1 MNSGFRLH
9 GRPGP
14 RFARIP
20 AGVREEK
27 GFDMGLLDELKKLT
41 RPYSGDEYDDFSEE
55 YPEAPAE
62 TRGSAPETQKK
73 YAAAAERR
81 NPFSEY
87 ESHAASPAR
96 RDKVVNIGGAAQAQ
110 LILIKPERFETAA
123 EIADH
128 LRERRAVI
136 MNLEQTNKDA
146 ARRLIDFLSGVAYA
160 LDGKI
165 KKAAANT
172 YIITPYNVDVLGD
185 LIDEIENSS
194 LYM

>member
-1 MNSGFRLH
+1 
-9 GRPGP
+9 
-14 RFARIP
+14 
-20 AGVREEK
+20 
-27 GFDMGLLDELKKLT
+27 MGLLDELKKLT
-41 RPYSGDEYDDFSEE
+41 RPYSGNEYDDFGDE
-55 YPEAPAE
+55 YPETPAE
-62 TRGSAPETQKK
+62 TRPFASEPQKK
-73 YAAAAERR
+73 YAAAPERR

-87 ESHAASPAR
+87 ESHPAQAAR
-96 RDKVVNIGGAAQAQ
+96 RDKVVNIGGSPAQAQ
-110 LILIKPERFETAA
+110 VVLVKPERFETAA

-128 LRERRAVI
+128 LRERRSVL
-136 MNLEQTNKDA
+136 MNLEQTGKDT

-165 KKAAANT
+165 KRVSANT